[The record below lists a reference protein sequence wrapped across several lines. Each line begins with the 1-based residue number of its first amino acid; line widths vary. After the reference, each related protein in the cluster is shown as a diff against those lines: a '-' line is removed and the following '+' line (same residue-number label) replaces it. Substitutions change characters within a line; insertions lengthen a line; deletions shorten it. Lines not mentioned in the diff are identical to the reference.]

1 LLISCWSAKGGCG
14 TTVVSVALALLL
26 ARSASAGAL
35 LVDLAGDVPAALG
48 VPDPDGAGVLDWL
61 AAGPDTPADALSRL
75 ERVAAPGLAVL
86 PRGSGRADQWSTTG
100 AASGRPAGGAV
111 GVATERPGPPAG
123 ARSAQPHP
131 VVADRPDVP
140 AGARS
145 TQPHP
150 AFDHGPDVPAGAR
163 SGQPHPAFD
172 HRPDVPAGAT
182 SGQPHPA
189 FDHRPDVPAGVLAPD
204 PPPDHPAGRPGGR
217 SFVAHRP
224 DLLAGV
230 LAADPRPV
238 VADCGTVGPD
248 DPGDPGLT
256 LAASASVSLLVLRPC
271 FLALRR
277 AAAAPVRPS
286 GVVVVDEPGR
296 SLGRQDVEDVLGVP
310 VRAQVRW
317 DPAVARA
324 VDAGLLAARLPRALA
339 RSLRGAA

>member
-1 LLISCWSAKGGCG
+1 MLISCWSAKGGCG

-48 VPDPDGAGVLDWL
+48 VPEPDGAGVLDWL

-86 PRGSGRADQWSTTG
+86 PRGSGRADPWSTTG
-100 AASGRPAGGAV
+100 ATPGRPAGGAV
-111 GVATERPGPPAG
+111 GAATERAGPAG
-123 ARSAQPHP
+123 GRSAQPDP
-131 VVADRPDVP
+131 AVA
-140 AGARS
+140 
-145 TQPHP
+145 
-150 AFDHGPDVPAGAR
+150 
-163 SGQPHPAFD
+163 
-172 HRPDVPAGAT
+172 
-182 SGQPHPA
+182 
-189 FDHRPDVPAGVLAPD
+189 HRPDVPAGVVAAD
-204 PPPDHPAGRPGGR
+204 PPGDHPAGRPGGR
-217 SFVAHRP
+217 RVIAHRP

-310 VRAQVRW
+310 VRAEVRW